1 MYHLNNHLSPAPPI
15 PWSEGECEMN
25 KTFGVIGG
33 DRRQAELSHLLARDG
48 HCVRTYGLDRWKGVG
63 ADTLD
68 HAASADIVILPLPL
82 CRGDGVLNCEEGAV
96 PTADLFRR
104 LRPRQRILAGQVR
117 PRQRQEAEALGLTVE
132 DYFLREELAVAN
144 AAATAEGA
152 VQTAMERLDRTLLGM
167 ECLVIGFG
175 RIGKLL
181 SHRLHGLGAHV
192 TATARKPEDLA
203 WIRAYGY
210 RAMETGG
217 LDGSLDDFGAVFNTV
232 PSPVLTGP
240 LTAQLPRDCLC
251 VDLASVRGIETLED
265 GPEVLWARSLPGK
278 LVPQSAAA
286 AIRDAVYYILS
297 EE

>member
-1 MYHLNNHLSPAPPI
+1 MK
-15 PWSEGECEMN
+15 

-33 DRRQAELSHLLARDG
+33 DRRQAELSRLLAGEG
-48 HCVRTYGLDRWKGVG
+48 HSVRTYGLDRWKPVG
-63 ADTLD
+63 AGTLD
-68 HAASADIVILPLPL
+68 EAAAADVVVLPLPL

-117 PRQRQEAEALGLTVE
+117 PQQRREAEELGLAVE

-144 AAATAEGA
+144 AAITAEGA

-167 ECLVIGFG
+167 DCLVVGFG

-181 SHRLHGLGAHV
+181 CHRLQGLGARV
-192 TATARKPEDLA
+192 SASARKPEDLA

-210 RAMETGG
+210 RALETGG
-217 LDGSLDDFGAVFNTV
+217 LDGRLSGFGAVFNTV
-232 PSPVLTGP
+232 PSLVLTGP
-240 LTAQLPRDCLC
+240 LTAQLPRDCLLI
-251 VDLASVRGIETLED
+251 DLASVRGIETGPE
-265 GPEVLWARSLPGK
+265 GPEVLWARSLPGR
-278 LVPQSAAA
+278 LAPRSAAA
-286 AIRDAVYYILS
+286 AIRDAVHYILL